1 MYLGVALLKL
11 GSHGTAETKA
21 EAMLDSLHSEWS
33 PKFNKF
39 ILSLLHSYQQ
49 YRSSSVNKSVST
61 NNGNMKLLI
70 NVSLTNFNQFFITE
84 NFMHIILRFN
94 SINFDYNEKKSIFNM
109 NGFKMS
115 TVKVGRNHYTC
126 LRSEDIKTYSCYIE
140 LARIEK
146 HNNDIKVSLSQ
157 EVVVFWSTNLHLKV
171 ITLFDEIEVFISRV
185 KNLRT
190 TQNNMLDKQNV
201 PNDSKKG
208 KFKENYVIQLS
219 GNVALHVKIS
229 QNHNMKVS
237 LDNIIISNIND
248 DFSIENLTTVI
259 DIDDADIFTFEGLKM
274 HRIKDNKDIR
284 EERYNSEGFKLDWN
298 KTWEVTINLFKARFP
313 YFHDCAD
320 AIQNEFVSI
329 FKWLKLVH
337 KKAKKP
343 VLDDGPLPSDLLIN
357 IKEFLFEMS
366 DDPFEVRLRDNYEL
380 LEDEY
385 KESLKR
391 QKMLDARVTELC
403 KQHLH
408 LPAGKVEELYA
419 SLNKKNAE
427 IYVQRSKQMYR
438 AVPMRTRLFAWC
450 MSDVKIIALA
460 DISIHGRENVVKV
473 MKEMD
478 PESPWP
484 EEGLDFT
491 ILWCR
496 SVSMSCND
504 WKFQLRDFPQPLLD
518 IAHLHLF
525 GRLVGAEQDPPRRAK
540 RSVSIDLG
548 EPWGEIFID
557 RGMTPLKFYHD
568 FNCEIQ
574 HFSYAFG
581 PCWEPVIAQCNLSK

>member
-49 YRSSSVNKSVST
+49 YRSTSVNKSVST

-126 LRSEDIKTYSCYIE
+126 LRSEDIKTYSSYIE

-146 HNNDIKVSLSQ
+146 HNNDIKVSLAQ

-185 KNLRT
+185 KNLMT

-557 RGMTPLKFYHD
+557 RGMTPLKFYND